1 MANTYVILNNDY
13 AVDDYAQANYV
24 GTASDLYAQDGY
36 ILDAILGTAFLDCT
50 AETAVLGGVIKQ
62 SSSITMD
69 GVLNATIQ
77 INAIVSP
84 SVDISAQFSLSTDA
98 NVTRLGTANLITAG
112 DEVTWETALT
122 WYEPRSD
129 VWGPLF
135 SADAS
140 VNKIA
145 SASLSTNFNL
155 TVEGV
160 ITAIADITA
169 QGFASVS
176 ASARADFTGGAQLD
190 TAATLVTA
198 AIKGADVVDFRM
210 NSAFALSSDGFV
222 VVLSQPFTI
231 SSQYAVSTQANIT
244 ASGVLNAQSDFA
256 VDLPGNQFRIR
267 FGETDIASNFSVDV
281 SAQPTLS
288 GTSVLASQI
297 SLDSSANPRYG
308 AFQDVLSSQFS
319 TRTNGGRLRFLSGT
333 LQGFTSTLG
342 VLTIYNIDPYRVY
355 PIQSEQRFTK
365 IVPDSRV
372 FMLLDENRVN
382 TIVGEP
388 RHFTIPSET
397 RQITVQPNPLVE
409 LDTILDRRQ
418 G

>member
-1 MANTYVILNNDY
+1 
-13 AVDDYAQANYV
+13 
-24 GTASDLYAQDGY
+24 
-36 ILDAILGTAFLDCT
+36 
-50 AETAVLGGVIKQ
+50 
-62 SSSITMD
+62 MD